1 VYKDIWF
8 YFFFASLVTVVLC
21 RLWGRRFLLRRPCI
35 CRRLQ
40 RSLRGLVLLLR
51 RLDEVVVAALL
62 LEQLREMDLAVED
75 AVERGV
81 GGGGQDAAPVRA
93 LEAALVVRLA
103 FQRHLNKKIKRVEI
117 ISCSDLFF

>member
-1 VYKDIWF
+1 MP
-8 YFFFASLVTVVLC
+8 LVG
-21 RLWGRRFLLRRPCI
+21 GRRFLLRRPCI
-35 CRRLQ
+35 RRRLR

-93 LEAALVVRLA
+93 LEAALVVGLA
-103 FQRHLNKKIKRVEI
+103 FQRHLNKKIKSVDI
-117 ISCSDLFF
+117 ISCSDLIR